1 MTDSTKQK
9 KLRIYKFAA
18 EYNLSTDSLVEFL
31 KSKDYKVKSH
41 ASLLTDEMI
50 DEIRIHFKKDIEK
63 SEHHYRKISEFQK
76 SIGGK
81 KDEEEIVQPPA
92 EVEVVPPT
100 EEEDKELEKPDDLV
114 EEVIDQ
120 PE

>member
-1 MTDSTKQK
+1 MADATKPK

-18 EYNLSTDSLVEFL
+18 EYNLSTESLVEYL

-76 SIGGK
+76 SIGKEDADQSLK
-81 KDEEEIVQPPA
+81 KS
-92 EVEVVPPT
+92 
-100 EEEDKELEKPDDLV
+100 KK
-114 EEVIDQ
+114 
-120 PE
+120 

>member
-1 MTDSTKQK
+1 MADAIKQK

-63 SEHHYRKISEFQK
+63 SEHHYSKISEFQK
-76 SIGGK
+76 SLSGK
-81 KDEEEIVQPPA
+81 EEEEAKSAIE
-92 EVEVVPPT
+92 EVT
-100 EEEDKELEKPDDLV
+100 EEVLKKRRLKKLKKKLWR
-114 EEVIDQ
+114 
-120 PE
+120 